1 MDQSILSFDL
11 DAILNMFPINN
22 GTHTDLGMS
31 GYRPGLDM
39 ELHPD
44 PLFGLMDGPAVPFAD
59 LDLPTMPLE

>member
-11 DAILNMFPINN
+11 DAIFNMFP
-22 GTHTDLGMS
+22 GGQTDLGMS

-44 PLFGLMDGPAVPFAD
+44 PLFGLMDGPALPFTD